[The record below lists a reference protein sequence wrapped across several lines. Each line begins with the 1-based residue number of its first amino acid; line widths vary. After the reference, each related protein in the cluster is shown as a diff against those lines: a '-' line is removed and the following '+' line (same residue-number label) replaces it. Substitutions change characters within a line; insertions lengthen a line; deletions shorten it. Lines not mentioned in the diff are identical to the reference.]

1 LTSRPAIS
9 IVSDLLPEGL
19 KQIRPLALTI
29 PQEKSAKD
37 NSMKKMTPLSMV
49 ILSMILAGSSLLAN
63 QAPPNAPSVKKPSS
77 SSAPK
82 PSAKPQSK
90 VSSYSMDVPGS
101 KIGFVVKT
109 RLMTID
115 AVFSSWTGKLSMD
128 STKLNTLSLT
138 LNVDSTS
145 IDTGSGLKNDEI
157 KGKNFFDVEKFPKI
171 KLISNKATAAGP
183 GQCQV
188 QANFT
193 LRGITKSVT
202 IPLTVQLDGNGQ
214 GTVKGEY
221 SIDRKDYGITHNM
234 FLNPIEDTVV
244 ISLDLKIQGKTSA
257 ARTGS
262 QSPSKP

>member
-1 LTSRPAIS
+1 
-9 IVSDLLPEGL
+9 
-19 KQIRPLALTI
+19 
-29 PQEKSAKD
+29 
-37 NSMKKMTPLSMV
+37 
-49 ILSMILAGSSLLAN
+49 
-63 QAPPNAPSVKKPSS
+63 
-77 SSAPK
+77 
-82 PSAKPQSK
+82 
-90 VSSYSMDVPGS
+90 
-101 KIGFVVKT
+101 
-109 RLMTID
+109 MTID

-128 STKLNTLSLT
+128 PTKLNTLSLT
-138 LNVDSTS
+138 INVDSTS

-202 IPLTVQLDGNGQ
+202 IPLAVQLGGNGQ

-234 FLNPIEDTVV
+234 FMNPIEDTVV
-244 ISLDLKIQGKTSA
+244 ISLDLKIMGKSF
-257 ARTGS
+257 GIKNW
-262 QSPSKP
+262 QPKPWQAVALLHPY